1 MFNLLNSSSIL
12 GTVETF
18 GSTLDRPTAILQGR
32 LLAVG
37 MQVNF

>member
-1 MFNLLNSSSIL
+1 MFNVLNSSSIL

-18 GSTLDRPTAILQGR
+18 GPTLDRPTPILQGR

-37 MQVNF
+37 VQMNF